1 MENISVELRHV
12 TKTYEE
18 VYAVRDLTL
27 QVQPGSFLTLL
38 GPSGCG
44 KTTTLRMI
52 GGFERPSAGEIFI
65 LGKTIAYESSTQR
78 QTNMVFQDY
87 ALFPHKT
94 VGQNIGFGLKMRG
107 VKKAEIGKRVR
118 EMLDMINLSDVYDR
132 MPHQLS
138 GGQQQ
143 RVALARAL
151 ILKPPVLLLDEPL
164 GALDA
169 KIRKQLQLEL
179 KQLQSELGI
188 TFIYVTHDQEEA
200 MTMSDTI
207 GIMNDGRLEQLDTP
221 EKIYGDPQTLFVAKF
236 VGECNIFEGRIH
248 SENPDIVD
256 FEDNRGQIFKLK
268 KDSLES
274 ANLVGKQASLV
285 VRPEDI
291 QVADAARKCVNRIQ
305 GRVEEKLYSGS
316 IVRLVVD
323 REGEKI
329 MVDAHKGIAVSPPE
343 LIEMGWNP
351 DAGSIIL

>member
-12 TKTYEE
+12 TKAFGE
-18 VYAVRDLTL
+18 VHAVRDLTL

-118 EMLDMINLSDVYDR
+118 EMLDLINLSDVYDR

-236 VGECNIFEGRIH
+236 VGECNIFEGRIR
-248 SENPDIVD
+248 SEHPDIVD

-274 ANLVGKQASLV
+274 APVGKQASLV

-343 LIEMGWNP
+343 LIEIGWNP